1 MYSQANVRAGKWP
14 RPPPR
19 ALPSVI
25 VDTEKV
31 LREADGPE
39 ESDFH
44 QKKSAS
50 GGKVFA
56 PGCASEPDGES
67 REEPEEHKRNKK
79 AAYIQARSSMA
90 RIVEVNGKERQAE
103 RKAKVG

>member
-50 GGKVFA
+50 GEKVFA
-56 PGCASEPDGES
+56 PGCASKPDGES
-67 REEPEEHKRNKK
+67 REEPEEHKR
-79 AAYIQARSSMA
+79 YTTPI
-90 RIVEVNGKERQAE
+90 GD
-103 RKAKVG
+103 